1 MKTRKI
7 LANLSSVTSFSATVG
22 NHLQDTEHHWL
33 SLSRHNHRGWVWQV
47 HNCTVLGSPTSGNE
61 NRLGKM
67 VPFSTIPP
75 RVLSSEQL
83 RTVLAESPALKA
95 VTFCDVDLPDAVA
108 LAQPDRHNAHEVSVH
123 LLLRVLLPPH
133 RQRGVAAC
141 RHQVLIEQPVLGH
154 CKWQRWVCEGAA
166 PLSSIL

>member
-61 NRLGKM
+61 TEFGENGSFLHNTTTCA
-67 VPFSTIPP
+67 F
-75 RVLSSEQL
+75 LWA
-83 RTVLAESPALKA
+83 AENSASWVSLKA

-108 LAQPDRHNAHEVSVH
+108 LAQPDRHNAHKVSVH

-133 RQRGVAAC
+133 RQRRVAAC

-154 CKWQRWVCEGAA
+154 CK
-166 PLSSIL
+166 